1 MLSLYFR
8 GFSGVCQE
16 QTANLGRFLCKK
28 YFRTAGANIL
38 KEKKEMSTVQ
48 TEMKEITDGRFDY
61 AALMQGVRIL
71 SDRYPFLQF
80 SYLTESVMGKGIPI
94 LRLGEGEKELYY
106 IGTHHGAERIT
117 GALLLRFLCEFCT
130 LAEGGHA
137 IFGMNLAYILKSR
150 SLFFIPVLNVDGADI
165 AANGAPR
172 DSLLYARLVGMN
184 GSEDFTHWQA
194 NARGVDLNHNY
205 DAGFAEYKRLE
216 PTLGITGGGPTRFSG
231 EAPESEPETGA
242 LCNYLRFNHPTAVLT
257 LHTQGQE
264 IYYTSGDR
272 CPPRAVAAAQRLAK
286 CTGYTLAAP
295 EGAAAYGGLTDFCIQ
310 KLGIPA
316 FTFECGKGK
325 TPLPQSDLPL
335 LYAETRE
342 ALFTFPS
349 MF

>member
-1 MLSLYFR
+1 M
-8 GFSGVCQE
+8 
-16 QTANLGRFLCKK
+16 
-28 YFRTAGANIL
+28 
-38 KEKKEMSTVQ
+38 Q
-48 TEMKEITDGRFDY
+48 TEIKEILRGEFDY
-61 AALMQGVRIL
+61 AALMQSVRIL

-80 SYLTESVMGKGIPI
+80 FYLTETVMGKGIPL
-94 LRLGEGEKELYY
+94 LRLGEGKKEIYY

-117 GALLLRFLCEFCT
+117 GALLIRFLCEFCALVKSGYT
-130 LAEGGHA
+130 VL
-137 IFGMNLAYILKSR
+137 GMNLAYILKSR
-150 SLFFIPVLNVDGADI
+150 SLFFVPMLNCDGADI
-165 AANGAPR
+165 AANGATR
-172 DSLLYARLVGMN
+172 DSLLYSRLVNMN

-205 DAGFAEYKRLE
+205 DAGFAAYKQIERD
-216 PTLGITGGGPTRFSG
+216 LGIKGGAPTRYSG
-231 EAPESEPETGA
+231 EFPESEPETGA

-257 LHTQGQE
+257 LHTQGCE
-264 IYYTSGDR
+264 IYYTSGGK
-272 CPPRAVAAAQRLAK
+272 CPPRSKAAVLRLAK

-295 EGAAAYGGLTDFCIQ
+295 SGAGAYGGLTDFCIQ

-325 TPLPQSDLPL
+325 NPLPPRDLPI